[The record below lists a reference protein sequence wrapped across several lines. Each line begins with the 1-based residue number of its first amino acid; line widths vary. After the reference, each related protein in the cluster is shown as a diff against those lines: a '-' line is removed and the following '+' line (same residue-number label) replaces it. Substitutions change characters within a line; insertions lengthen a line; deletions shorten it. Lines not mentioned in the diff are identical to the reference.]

1 MFRVIIL
8 GILNHVWKILFISI
22 FILIALR
29 IIYFKINKKKI
40 VFYKEV
46 LRILC
51 LIYLICL
58 FYVITFQDVEWST
71 SNYIPFKEIT
81 RYSFGSKLF
90 IKNVIGNII
99 MFIPFGFFIGYFFKI
114 KKKKIMFII
123 IIFVSTSIE
132 LLQRQIGR
140 VFDIDDII
148 LNVLGG
154 MIGFI
159 VYDTF
164 KDIKEHL
171 PLLLKKNFVY
181 NIIVVVLLVLFIFYL
196 ANIIEVGML

>member
-29 IIYFKINKKKI
+29 IIYFKIHKKKI

-99 MFIPFGFFIGYFFKI
+99 MFIPFGFFVGYFFKI
-114 KKKKIMFII
+114 KKKKTMFII
-123 IIFVSTSIE
+123 TIFVSTSIE